1 MFNNPYNFVR
11 ARHLHPVSIEML
23 AILIAAYFLYKQY
36 RSGKFS
42 LEMAYFVVLPF
53 SDIPFRVASVQ
64 PVEFV
69 SMLLIAANYRRL
81 RLNWL
86 LVLGFLFVVFA
97 VLGMTSTVRGDAY
110 SLLYSFRFIL
120 TGLVFSIL
128 SRRREVLSEEVLKF
142 VVSLC
147 FWMTFLQIFLWVGG
161 LPIHGIFYSFGF
173 PRAKGLA
180 QEPATWSIFVT
191 MIFPFVLHFKLGK
204 KYVFMV
210 WALQFMTFS
219 VFGGVSIIT
228 FYVFRWWLKGGRINV
243 KRWKRVIGT
252 AAAIVISLLVIS
264 PPLLDSTVMLFKGF
278 SKIVYYAYEL
288 TTFAGL
294 NVLKKP
300 DVISAGDSGR
310 NTDLIMLKRNFPDN
324 WLLGIGSFKADSEP
338 IRLEGVNA
346 TNTYIGFLVET
357 GVVGTLLIFL
367 ILGLHYKSLLRNR
380 DERSADFLA
389 AALNMFIMIAGIR
402 CFAFHE
408 IWYAQ
413 GYVYRTANDFTEEE
427 EPVAAAISY
436 AG

>member
-23 AILIAAYFLYKQY
+23 AILIAAYFLYKQHKA
-36 RSGKFS
+36 GKFS

-53 SDIPFRVASVQ
+53 SDIPFRIASVQ

-69 SMLLIAANYRRL
+69 SMMLIAANYKRL

-86 LVLGFLFVVFA
+86 LVLGFLFVIFSI
-97 VLGMTSTVRGDAY
+97 LGMTSTVRGDAY

-128 SRRREVLSEEVLKF
+128 SRRREVLSAEVLKF

-147 FWMTFLQIFLWVGG
+147 FWMTFLQIFLWIGG

-191 MIFPFVLHFKLGK
+191 MLFPFVLHFKLGK

-228 FYVFRWWLKGGRINV
+228 FYMFRWWLKGGRINV
-243 KRWKRVIGT
+243 RRWKKVIFTT
-252 AAAIVISLLVIS
+252 AAVVVTMLVIS

-278 SKIVYYAYEL
+278 SKIIYYAYEL

-294 NVLKKP
+294 NVIQKP
-300 DVISAGDSGR
+300 HVISAGDSGR
-310 NTDLIMLKRNFPDN
+310 NTDLIMLKKNFPDN

-357 GVVGTLLIFL
+357 GVVGTLLIFI
-367 ILGLHYKSLLRNR
+367 ILGLHYKSLLHNR
-380 DERSADFLA
+380 DQRSPDFLA

-413 GYVYRTANDFTEEE
+413 GYIYRTANDFKVEE
-427 EPVAAAISY
+427 EPVMAAVTY